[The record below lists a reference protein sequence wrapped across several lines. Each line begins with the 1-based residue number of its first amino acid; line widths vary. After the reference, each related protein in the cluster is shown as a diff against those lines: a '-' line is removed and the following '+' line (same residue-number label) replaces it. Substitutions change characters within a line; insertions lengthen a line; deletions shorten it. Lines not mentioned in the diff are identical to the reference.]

1 MPDNLRITT
10 PVNNSQ
16 GISKPNPAAESSP
29 AAPINPSRVPQSG
42 NQKQNTQD
50 QAMDLLRFRNSVY
63 GQFLKQLESTPDL
76 SQTLQ
81 KIALNAVNGQKI
93 SAAHLPADSPL
104 RALASSITMQK
115 GDILKNLT
123 FQRENASLFSGKLFQ
138 LLGQISQQH
147 SDSRLDLQLADF
159 LKAFCGYCTAQDTT
173 QAIFTNLET
182 IRNRIPVPYAKQLS
196 GEIRKLSGNAENTNQ
211 NLALLKEK
219 IIPLL
224 GKYVS
229 KTNDYGKSR
238 EAISMLLHNTSILN
252 VSTQENLSQ
261 KFEQLLHYCKYSLNL
276 PDTTINRMKFLFAGE
291 IAVRRENSTDNAF
304 CKAFLSLL
312 SHAGGKDSPAGTD
325 AAALHDICQSV
336 LLDNS
341 VYMPFQHIFLPVS
354 IDGRFLFTQIWIEKK
369 ETGTVHGKA
378 AIRKPSAV
386 YLTFEIQD
394 LGYFEA
400 SMQVLGK
407 QVSMN
412 LSCPAVLNRL
422 HGEIRSGITEILQKN
437 GLTPGSVRLSSGGAP
452 QIPSL
457 ILEKINERKDS
468 VDVTV

>member
-1 MPDNLRITT
+1 M
-10 PVNNSQ
+10 S
-16 GISKPNPAAESSP
+16 
-29 AAPINPSRVPQSG
+29 
-42 NQKQNTQD
+42 
-50 QAMDLLRFRNSVY
+50 LLRFRNSVY

-81 KIALNAVNGQKI
+81 KIAMNAVNGQKI
-93 SAAHLPADSPL
+93 TAARLPADSPL

-138 LLGQISQQH
+138 LLGQISQQS
-147 SDSRLDLQLADF
+147 SDSRLDLHLADF

-182 IRNRIPVPYAKQLS
+182 IRNRIPIPYAKQLS
-196 GEIRKLSGNAENTNQ
+196 GEIRKLSGNAEDTNQ

-276 PDTTINRMKFLFAGE
+276 PDTIINRMKFLFAGE
-291 IAVRRENSTDNAF
+291 IAAKREDSTDNAF

-312 SHAGGKDSPAGTD
+312 SHTGGKNSPAGTD

-369 ETGTVHGKA
+369 ERERSAK
-378 AIRKPSAV
+378 KQPS
-386 YLTFEIQD
+386 
-394 LGYFEA
+394 G
-400 SMQVLGK
+400 
-407 QVSMN
+407 
-412 LSCPAVLNRL
+412 NR
-422 HGEIRSGITEILQKN
+422 
-437 GLTPGSVRLSSGGAP
+437 P
-452 QIPSL
+452 PS
-457 ILEKINERKDS
+457 
-468 VDVTV
+468 T